1 MDYKKYEILL
11 DTNIWRC
18 HIEVWK
24 SLLCQLETL
33 AQVKKIGKENI
44 RYFLLSLSGKPVTTI
59 NADLTVM
66 IMKLLQVLI
75 GYPPNIESIC
85 TVFDTIV
92 VNIPSSC
99 FDQEKNTDYMNKSLN
114 FLNFCTSSSIIK
126 RPKDLSIGKL
136 KRDHSFI
143 EIGTSVSTDAEHYT
157 QDFETIDEEFE
168 ELDSFS
174 LPSTSTIKIELNRQH
189 KDSTSS
195 LVSSRPK
202 SSSVNHLLSSLLDL
216 IRSALSLL
224 SSSDDQIISE
234 TIKMEPL
241 VVMSGAECEKVR
253 INAFKLL
260 SQVADRASKQYRK
273 DFHTKSHVLI
283 AIHRVKYRGL
293 TSLVEAESLLSSF
306 SKLILS
312 DFKIDDLDYLPT
324 DYFPVVVDELRH
336 QSIFALLVFV
346 REICKNNTTYV
357 ADYGSVIDKSFI
369 LISVIFERS
378 QILADCLLDAGITQ
392 TVSLAIQSK
401 CSDKNNIK
409 RCLVLLIAKC
419 IYAENDLHMTFDDI
433 FYTMC
438 GDETSRELVYESIM
452 EVLRYSLGSCVQELI
467 GNIEFSSTKF
477 HKIQTG
483 KTIESDIT
491 ARIFKLIRR
500 SVNIPMY
507 AIISDG
513 TCDVEQKFIVMMFR
527 ILWFFCAKIQGVS
540 PAPSV
545 VEEQL
550 SSLINLHSGK
560 ILELT
565 KSLLQFLLSSRCALF
580 VRIQILSII
589 HKNFN
594 QLSFILK
601 NKTDKI
607 FYFTQSILYYHRA
620 ELSKSSHDIIN
631 DFCGDLKSLN
641 DKYSC
646 IFDETEIYD
655 QIDLIMD
662 SYDRHVKELAA
673 FWNCKIVSCQND
685 VLNRIIRQY
694 KTTETQVYEMLS
706 IASLNLHTF
715 KAKCSTSFEETFQLN
730 RSVLEYWNN
739 LVRIYTHE
747 NAILFDAE
755 VWSET
760 WEIDP
765 VLNKF
770 FERKRFRR
778 YYGQP
783 IEPKF
788 YLANAR
794 SQKNKPRGQYLKI
807 IQNLP
812 LKPHSKEIKFR
823 KSCVLHVLDRDVPG
837 IYLQTDEDLTFIP
850 DDEDLIYLRRSCLIT
865 DVLFAVKRCFS
876 LKDTGFEMFLKSG
889 MTMFLSFTMSY
900 IRDEILKIL
909 PGSLSVLTT
918 AWLSRKISNFEYLM
932 GINLQ
937 SRSYHDLMQ
946 YPVFPYV
953 LSNYSTETLDL
964 LERANFRFL
973 DTPISIQENCM
984 KQKFKDRFEY
994 LRSEYLSSDPPDKDY
1009 TPYHY
1014 SSLYSNSGIVLHFL
1028 VRVQPFTKLFLDYQ
1042 DNAFDIP
1049 DRSFHSM
1056 ETTYKLSSYAS
1067 MTDVKE
1073 LIPEFYYWSDFY
1085 QNSDFYDFGKRQNDQ
1100 QVNHVALPAWAKN
1113 ARIFSKILRQALES
1127 EIVSLSL
1134 HFWIDMI
1141 FGALQRPKPDT
1152 EYSDNEEIVKAVN
1165 VYHPATYSLGLTSSD
1180 ELKAKAILDMVK
1192 TYGQIPK
1199 QIFMNFHEKRCD
1211 IETEINYGCFRGVKN
1226 IKLGNFF
1233 GSHSSKNVAYIQE
1246 KKYLGYKLS
1255 GIVDSGIALPEN
1267 IVEIRDK
1274 LIIRDQNKGGCF
1286 WQFNKDDMY
1295 KDVRKNSV
1303 KYLDMGMEICYFSG
1317 TDEVICGYSNGRVN
1331 FGENI
1336 LMGHEN
1342 SIVRVAECKEQNL
1355 IVTLD
1360 DGGRMVFWT
1369 SNYEYVR
1376 SVETGRVKAENY
1388 LLNIFPTTGDVAL
1401 TTYNS
1406 EKIKTALWSIN
1417 ASLEAARDLDSLQL
1431 HSSTVSDMTEGEN
1444 VNVLYLGV
1452 SQQDNHAIVLLS
1464 SWDLSTLNI
1473 IEIKPEPLSII
1484 FKGNDMIVSDEK
1496 NVYILNTEVKSER
1509 KAKLISDLRVLP
1521 FWLVNPSSS
1530 SSLKKFV

>member
-1 MDYKKYEILL
+1 MKCIIDKSVLKSIFYLLSYAGLTHATFISILIDYEKYDILL
-11 DTNIWRC
+11 DSNIWRD
-18 HIEVWK
+18 HTEVWK
-24 SLLCQLETL
+24 SLLCQLESL

-44 RYFLLSLSGKPVTTI
+44 RYFLLSLSGKPITSI
-59 NADLTVM
+59 NADVTVM
-66 IMKLLQVLI
+66 IIKLLQVLI
-75 GYPPNIESIC
+75 GYPPNIESIG
-85 TVFDTIV
+85 TVFDTIWA
-92 VNIPSSC
+92 NIPSSC
-99 FDQEKNTDYMNKSLN
+99 FDQEKNNDYMNKSLN

-143 EIGTSVSTDAEHYT
+143 EIGTSVSTDAEHFT
-157 QDFETIDEEFE
+157 QEFETVDEEFE
-168 ELDSFS
+168 ELDSYS
-174 LPSTSTIKIELNRQH
+174 LPSTSTIKVELNRQH

-195 LVSSRPK
+195 LVSNRPK
-202 SSSVNHLLSSLLDL
+202 SSSVNHLLSGLLDL

-224 SSSDDQIISE
+224 PCSDDQIISK

-241 VVMSGAECEKVR
+241 VVLSGAECEKVR

-260 SQVADRASKQYRK
+260 SQVVDRADKQNRK

-293 TSLVEAESLLSSF
+293 VSLLEAESLLSSF

-336 QSIFALLVFV
+336 QSVFALLVFL
-346 REICKNNTTYV
+346 REICKNNTIHV
-357 ADYGSVIDKSFI
+357 ADYSSVIDKSFM

-378 QILADCLLDAGITQ
+378 PILADCLLDAGITQ
-392 TVSLAIQSK
+392 TINLAIQSK
-401 CSDKNNIK
+401 CSNKKNIK
-409 RCLVLLIAKC
+409 RCLVLLITKF
-419 IYAENDLHMTFDDI
+419 IYTENDIHKTFDDV
-433 FYTMC
+433 FYTLC
-438 GDETSRELVYESIM
+438 GDESSRQLIYESIT
-452 EVLRYSLGSCVQELI
+452 EVLCYSVGSSVQELV
-467 GNIEFSSTKF
+467 GNIEYSASQF
-477 HKIQTG
+477 HKIQAE
-483 KTIESDIT
+483 KNIESDTT

-500 SVNIPMY
+500 SVNISMY

-513 TCDVEQKFIVMMFR
+513 TSDVEHKFTVLMFR
-527 ILWFFCAKIQGVS
+527 ILWLFCAKIQGVGA
-540 PAPSV
+540 APMV
-545 VEEQL
+545 AEKQL
-550 SSLINLHSGK
+550 TSLINQHSGK

-580 VRIQILSII
+580 FRVQILSII
-589 HKNFN
+589 HNNFN
-594 QLSFILK
+594 LLSFVIK

-607 FYFTQSILYYHRA
+607 FYFTQSVLYYHRA
-620 ELSKSSHDIIN
+620 ELSKTSHDFIN

-641 DKYSC
+641 EKYSC

-673 FWNCKIVSCQND
+673 FWNCKIISCRND
-685 VLNRIIRQY
+685 IINRIIRQY
-694 KTTETQVYEMLS
+694 RTTETQVYEMLS

-715 KAKCSTSFEETFQLN
+715 KAKSNTSFEDNFQLN
-730 RSVLEYWNN
+730 RSVLDYWND

-747 NAILFDAE
+747 RAILFDAE
-755 VWSET
+755 VWSES

-765 VLNKF
+765 VLNIF

-783 IEPKF
+783 IDQKF
-788 YLANAR
+788 FLANAKI
-794 SQKNKPRGQYLKI
+794 QKDRTRFQYLKI

-812 LKPHSKEIKFR
+812 LKPHSKGIKFR
-823 KSCVLHVLDRDVPG
+823 KSCILHILDRDIPG
-837 IYLQTDEDLTFIP
+837 IYLQTEEDLTFIP
-850 DDEDLIYLRRSCLIT
+850 DDEELIHLRSSCMIR
-865 DVLFAVKRCFS
+865 DVLFSVARCFS
-876 LKDTGFEMFLKSG
+876 LKDTGFELFLKSG
-889 MTMFLSFTMSY
+889 TTMLLSFTMSY
-900 IRDEILKIL
+900 IRDEIFKTL
-909 PGSLSVLTT
+909 PGSLNILTSD
-918 AWLSRKISNFEYLM
+918 WLSRKISNFEYLM
-932 GINLQ
+932 RINMQ

-953 LSNYSTETLDL
+953 LSNYSSETLDL
-964 LERANFRFL
+964 LDRANFRFL
-973 DTPISIQENCM
+973 DTPISIQESCM

-994 LRSEYLSSDPPDKDY
+994 LRSEYLASDPPDKDY

-1085 QNSDFYDFGKRQNDQ
+1085 QNSDFYDFGKRQNNE
-1100 QVNHVALPAWAKN
+1100 QVNHVALPAWTKN

-1127 EIVSLSL
+1127 EIVSQSL

-1152 EYSDNEEIVKAVN
+1152 EYSDQEDIVKAVN

-1199 QIFMNFHEKRCD
+1199 QVFINFHEQRCE
-1211 IETEINYGCFRGVKN
+1211 IETEINYGCFQGVKG
-1226 IKLGNFF
+1226 IKLGIFF

-1255 GIVDSGIALPEN
+1255 KIGCSEIALPDN
-1267 IVEIRDK
+1267 IVEVQDE
-1274 LIIRDQNKGGCF
+1274 LIIRDQAKGAYF
-1286 WQFNKDDMY
+1286 WKFSKDDIY
-1295 KDVRKNSV
+1295 KDIRKNSV
-1303 KYLDMGMEICYFSG
+1303 KKFDVSRGVCYFSG
-1317 TDEVICGYSNGRVN
+1317 TEEVICGYSNGIVSI
-1331 FGENI
+1331 GKNI
-1336 LMGHEN
+1336 LFGHEN
-1342 SIVRVAECKEQNL
+1342 PIVRVTACKEQNL

-1369 SNYEYVR
+1369 STFGYV
-1376 SVETGRVKAENY
+1376 
-1388 LLNIFPTTGDVAL
+1388 
-1401 TTYNS
+1401 
-1406 EKIKTALWSIN
+1406 
-1417 ASLEAARDLDSLQL
+1417 
-1431 HSSTVSDMTEGEN
+1431 
-1444 VNVLYLGV
+1444 
-1452 SQQDNHAIVLLS
+1452 
-1464 SWDLSTLNI
+1464 
-1473 IEIKPEPLSII
+1473 
-1484 FKGNDMIVSDEK
+1484 
-1496 NVYILNTEVKSER
+1496 
-1509 KAKLISDLRVLP
+1509 
-1521 FWLVNPSSS
+1521 
-1530 SSLKKFV
+1530 KFTQR